1 MATEILFEQ
10 TQTNPLWEKVISMS
24 ISDLLAV
31 YIVRNFEH
39 LFSQEDWNNSKMCSS
54 EGIQLEE
61 TDLFRAPG
69 LFGPWN
75 ADDDGNDD
83 KDDGDDYDDDDDDD
97 VYQVSS
103 LLRVQAVQST
113 GSGPARSGWLWWYIY
128 VTANMDN
135 QLV

>member
-1 MATEILFEQ
+1 
-10 TQTNPLWEKVISMS
+10 MS

-54 EGIQLEE
+54 KGIQLEE

-83 KDDGDDYDDDDDDD
+83 KDDGDDYDDDDDDRHRRSYTHAGGSNPPLHL
-97 VYQVSS
+97 VRFPK
-103 LLRVQAVQST
+103 LGTPTQSC
-113 GSGPARSGWLWWYIY
+113 
-128 VTANMDN
+128 
-135 QLV
+135 